1 MKFANRWR
9 FGQQRA
15 RRTDLKES
23 QPNQPQHPK
32 TVVPQAA
39 QKRTREAHLANDS
52 FPPKS
57 SRLETRPGNPI
68 SAVQSNNE
76 LFQ

>member
-52 FPPKS
+52 FPP
-57 SRLETRPGNPI
+57 TFGH
-68 SAVQSNNE
+68 SAFGFKCLCLAVVK
-76 LFQ
+76 LG